1 MDGIEVIACTMV
13 LSVRQGA
20 ESRAGQLTELCGAS
34 GNPAD
39 SAGDVGGVMVMS
51 VGGRETVA
59 SAADAVADLYDQ
71 HHASLCRLATVLLGD
86 ASRAEEVVQEAFL
99 RTYRSW
105 WRIREHDRAHGY
117 VRATVVNLCRSQL
130 RRRMVELR
138 VNRAQWAE
146 EERQATAAPG
156 PGSFG
161 VPDQSEA
168 VVGLRQ
174 ALGALPTRQREVVVL
189 YYFEDMSVAAI
200 AATVGCS
207 AGTVKSQLAKA
218 RHSLYGVMQSDRA
231 LDPGGS
237 LPSEQGGT
245 GETTCDG

>member
-1 MDGIEVIACTMV
+1 MV
-13 LSVRQGA
+13 LLVSEGSV
-20 ESRAGQLTELCGAS
+20 SRAGQLAELCSAS
-34 GNPAD
+34 GIPAD
-39 SAGDVGGVMVMS
+39 GVGDVGGVMVMS
-51 VGGRETVA
+51 VGRRETVP
-59 SAADAVADLYDQ
+59 SAADVVADLYDQ

-86 ASRAEEVVQEAFL
+86 ASRAEEIVQEAFL

-117 VRATVVNLCRSQL
+117 VRATVVNLCHSQL
-130 RRRMVELR
+130 RRRAVELR

-146 EERQATAAPG
+146 EERQATAVPG

-168 VVGLRQ
+168 VVGLRH

-200 AATVGCS
+200 AAAMGCS

-218 RHSLYGVMQSDRA
+218 RHSLSGVMQSDRKLGPA
-231 LDPGGS
+231 S
-237 LPSEQGGT
+237 LPSELGGT
-245 GETTCDG
+245 RGTTCDG